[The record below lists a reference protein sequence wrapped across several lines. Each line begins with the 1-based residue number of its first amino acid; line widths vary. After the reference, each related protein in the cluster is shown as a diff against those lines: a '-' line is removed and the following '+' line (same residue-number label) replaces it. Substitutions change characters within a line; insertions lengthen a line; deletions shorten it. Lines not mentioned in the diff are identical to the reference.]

1 MLRVSGLGEC
11 QISKSLSFVMLNA
24 CEASPESESLQ
35 GGVFLVC
42 STASAVRDAS
52 PFFRKAFAVL
62 LGRKGGRFAK
72 DRRNNSLGFFVSCR
86 CAFDFLQLTND
97 N

>member
-1 MLRVSGLGEC
+1 
-11 QISKSLSFVMLNA
+11 MLNA

-72 DRRNNSLGFFVSCR
+72 DSPEKGLWAVCGALCGDSW
-86 CAFDFLQLTND
+86 
-97 N
+97 